1 MGIILTVIEMAEFKE
16 MQQRKLSE
24 FTVLKNPKRYI
35 KKRQEMSQSQIE
47 VIIDRVSLY
56 RYRIDLFVEEYL
68 GIQLKLF
75 QIILLF
81 LMQTNTYFMYLASRG
96 LERVLFHSYNL
107 ALLLGN
113 FEVIKMGNIGKR

>member
-96 LERVLFHSYNL
+96 LGRVLFHSYNL

>member
-1 MGIILTVIEMAEFKE
+1 MGIILTVIKMAEFKE

>member
-96 LERVLFHSYNL
+96 LEY
-107 ALLLGN
+107 
-113 FEVIKMGNIGKR
+113 

>member
-1 MGIILTVIEMAEFKE
+1 MGITLTVIEMAEFKE

-24 FTVLKNPKRYI
+24 FSVLKNPKRYI

-56 RYRIDLFVEEYL
+56 KYRIDLFVEEYL

>member
-1 MGIILTVIEMAEFKE
+1 MGTILMVIEMAEFKE

-24 FTVLKNPKRYI
+24 FSVLKNPKHYI

-56 RYRIDLFVEEYL
+56 KYRIDLFVEEYL

-96 LERVLFHSYNL
+96 LERVLSHSYNL

>member
-1 MGIILTVIEMAEFKE
+1 MGITLMVIEMAEFKE

-81 LMQTNTYFMYLASRG
+81 LMQTHTYFMYLASRG
-96 LERVLFHSYNL
+96 LERVLFHSYIL